1 MKKMIYILMIQKN
14 NKKKV
19 LINLNRDLSKEIWKE
34 IMKKIKNV
42 LYQTL
47 YLLINYNYSI
57 LK

>member
-14 NKKKV
+14 HQKKV

-47 YLLINYNYSI
+47 YLLIN
-57 LK
+57 